1 MLILLKINS
10 YRFGKIKIGGQI
22 YTNDVII
29 FPDHVEGNWWR
40 KEGHSLALEDLD
52 TVLPPRASKPDFLL
66 VGTGAYGALKIPTA
80 LIEHLEDLGIE
91 IVSGPTKEICEK
103 HESLAS
109 SAKNLTVVTALHLT
123 C

>member
-10 YRFGKIKIGGQI
+10 YRFGEIKIGEKI

-52 TVLPPRASKPDFLL
+52 TVLHPRASKPDILL
-66 VGTGAYGALKIPTA
+66 VGTGAYGALKIQTA
-80 LIEHLEDLGIE
+80 LIEHLEELGIE
-91 IVSGPTKEICEK
+91 MVSGPTKEICQK
-103 HESLAS
+103 HKSLAN